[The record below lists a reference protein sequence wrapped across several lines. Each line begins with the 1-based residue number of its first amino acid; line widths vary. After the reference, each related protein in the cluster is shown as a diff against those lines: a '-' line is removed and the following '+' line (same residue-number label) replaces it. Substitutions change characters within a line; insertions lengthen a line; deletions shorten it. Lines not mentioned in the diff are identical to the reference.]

1 MIAKLWMAPAGLHI
15 EPGEARDAAALA
27 RIHAQGFYRGW
38 PAGEFSQFLAEP
50 ASPVYIA
57 CDAKRRIAGFALIR
71 LAADEAELLTIAVD
85 PKWRGKKI
93 GQALLRAVF
102 ADLMMSPAR
111 RMFLE
116 VDEQNVPAVK
126 LYQREGFTEIS
137 RRKGYYP
144 RPDGSAATA
153 LVMARDLG

>member
-1 MIAKLWMAPAGLHI
+1 MMKFWMAPHGLHI
-15 EPGEARDAAALA
+15 EPAEERDARELA
-27 RIHAQGFYRGW
+27 RIHAASFYRGW
-38 PAGEFSQFLAEP
+38 PSEEFSSFLRDTN
-50 ASPVYIA
+50 SPVYIA

-85 PKWRGKKI
+85 PKWRGK
-93 GQALLRAVF
+93 GLGRALMQAVF

-111 RMFLE
+111 RMFLD
-116 VDEQNVPAVK
+116 VDEQNVAAIR
-126 LYQREGFTEIS
+126 LYGREGFTTIS
-137 RRKGYYP
+137 SRKGYYP